1 MTSLGEAGARS
12 IGASEP
18 RPWLGRVR
26 AGWRAMSPGMRFGI
40 GIMVLMIVL
49 SIVVPAFSP
58 YDTRKGGPDANLPP
72 SAEYWFGTDHLGRD
86 VFARTFEA
94 ARIDIILAAAA
105 VSVPLL
111 VGTIVGSIIGI
122 TRSRLVQNVGDLAI
136 EVINSFPTLIIVI
149 ALVAAFG
156 RGTRGILLGLFITAW
171 ARYAKVARARAL
183 IIRDMDYLEAGRCL
197 GYSRARILSRHVA
210 PNVFPLTLAYAVSDF
225 VVVIGAIA
233 GLSFLG
239 AGVQPPTPEW
249 GAMLNDARLHIFRAW
264 WPVLFPGIMLS
275 ITALGVSLISQ
286 ALGRRTSENVV
297 G

>member
-1 MTSLGEAGARS
+1 MTSPGEAGTRS
-12 IGASEP
+12 TGAGEP
-18 RPWLGRVR
+18 RALLGRVR

-49 SIVVPAFSP
+49 SIVVPALSP

>member
-1 MTSLGEAGARS
+1 MTSLGEAGTRS
-12 IGASEP
+12 TAASEP
-18 RPWLGRVR
+18 RAWLGRVR

-72 SAEYWFGTDHLGRD
+72 SGEYWFGTDHLGRD

-197 GYSRARILSRHVA
+197 GYSRARILGRHVA

>member
-1 MTSLGEAGARS
+1 
-12 IGASEP
+12 
-18 RPWLGRVR
+18 
-26 AGWRAMSPGMRFGI
+26 
-40 GIMVLMIVL
+40 MVLIIIL
-49 SIVVPAFSP
+49 SIVIPAVSP
-58 YDTRKGGPDANLPP
+58 HDTRRGGPDANLPP

-94 ARIDIILAAAA
+94 ARIDIVLAAAA

-122 TRSRLVQNVGDLAI
+122 TRSRLVQNAGDLAI

-225 VVVIGAIA
+225 VVVILAPSRVCRSWGPA
-233 GLSFLG
+233 SSPPRPS
-239 AGVQPPTPEW
+239 GVPC
-249 GAMLNDARLHIFRAW
+249 
-264 WPVLFPGIMLS
+264 
-275 ITALGVSLISQ
+275 
-286 ALGRRTSENVV
+286 
-297 G
+297 

>member
-1 MTSLGEAGARS
+1 MPPS
-12 IGASEP
+12 
-18 RPWLGRVR
+18 
-26 AGWRAMSPGMRFGI
+26 MRFGI
-40 GIMVLMIVL
+40 AIMVLIIVL
-49 SIVVPAFSP
+49 SIVIPAVSP
-58 YDTRKGGPDANLPP
+58 HDTRRGGPDANLPP

-94 ARIDIILAAAA
+94 ARIDIVLAAAA

-122 TRSRLVQNVGDLAI
+122 TRSRLVQNAGDLAI

-197 GYSRARILSRHVA
+197 GYSRARILGRHVA

-225 VVVIGAIA
+225 VVVILAVA

-264 WPVLFPGIMLS
+264 WPVLFPGLLLS
-275 ITALGVSLISQ
+275 ITALGVSLIAQ
-286 ALGRRTSENVV
+286 GIGRRASENLV

>member
-1 MTSLGEAGARS
+1 MTSLPDVATQPAGLD
-12 IGASEP
+12 EP
-18 RPWLGRVR
+18 RSRLAKLLG
-26 AGWRAMSPGMRFGI
+26 GWRAMSPSMRFGI
-40 GIMVLMIVL
+40 TLIVLIIIL
-49 SIVVPAFSP
+49 SIVIPALSP
-58 YDTRKGGPDANLPP
+58 HDSRRGGPDANLPP

-86 VFARTFEA
+86 VFVRTFDA

-122 TRSRLVQNVGDLAI
+122 TRSRLVQNAGDLAI

-156 RGTRGILLGLFITAW
+156 RGTKGILLGLFITAW

-183 IIRDMDYLEAGRCL
+183 VIRDMDYLEAGRCL

-225 VVVIGAIA
+225 VVVILAVA

-264 WPVLFPGIMLS
+264 WPVLFPGMLLS
-275 ITALGVSLISQ
+275 ITALGVSLIAQ
-286 ALGRRTSENVV
+286 GIGRRTSENLV

>member
-1 MTSLGEAGARS
+1 MTSLPDVATQPAGLD
-12 IGASEP
+12 EP
-18 RPWLGRVR
+18 RPRL
-26 AGWRAMSPGMRFGI
+26 AKLLAAWRAMSPSMRFGI
-40 GIMVLMIVL
+40 TLIVLIIIL
-49 SIVVPAFSP
+49 SIVIPALSP
-58 YDTRKGGPDANLPP
+58 HDSRRGGPDANLPP
-72 SAEYWFGTDHLGRD
+72 SAVYWFGTDHLGRD
-86 VFARTFEA
+86 VFVRTFDA

-111 VGTIVGSIIGI
+111 VGTIVGSIIGV
-122 TRSRLVQNVGDLAI
+122 TRSRLVQNAGDLAI

-183 IIRDMDYLEAGRCL
+183 VIRDMDYLEAGRCL

-225 VVVIGAIA
+225 VVVILAIA

-264 WPVLFPGIMLS
+264 WPVLFPGMLLS
-275 ITALGVSLISQ
+275 ITALGVSLIAQ
-286 ALGRRTSENVV
+286 GIGRRTSENLV

>member
-1 MTSLGEAGARS
+1 MTSLPDVAPRPA
-12 IGASEP
+12 ASDEP
-18 RPWLGRVR
+18 RSPLGRLR
-26 AGWRAMSPGMRFGI
+26 AGWRAMSPSMRFGI
-40 GIMVLMIVL
+40 GIIVAIILL
-49 SIVVPAFSP
+49 SIIIPALSP
-58 YDTRKGGPDANLPP
+58 HDARRGGPDSNLPP

-86 VFARTFEA
+86 VFVRTFDA

-122 TRSRLVQNVGDLAI
+122 TRSRLVQNAGDLAI

-171 ARYAKVARARAL
+171 ARYAKVARAKAL
-183 IIRDMDYLEAGRCL
+183 VIRDMDYLEAGRCL
-197 GYSRARILSRHVA
+197 GYSRTRILTRHVA

-225 VVVIGAIA
+225 VVVILAIA

-264 WPVLFPGIMLS
+264 WPVLFPGMLLS
-275 ITALGVSLISQ
+275 ITALGVSLIAQ
-286 ALGRRTSENVV
+286 GIGRRTSENLV

>member
-1 MTSLGEAGARS
+1 MTSLPDVATQPAGL
-12 IGASEP
+12 GEP
-18 RPWLGRVR
+18 RSRLAKLL
-26 AGWRAMSPGMRFGI
+26 AGWRAMSPSMRFGI
-40 GIMVLMIVL
+40 TLIVLIIIL
-49 SIVVPAFSP
+49 SIVIPALSP
-58 YDTRKGGPDANLPP
+58 HDSRRGGPDANLPP

-86 VFARTFEA
+86 VFVRTFDA

-122 TRSRLVQNVGDLAI
+122 TRSRLVQNAGDLAI

-171 ARYAKVARARAL
+171 ARYAKVARAKAL
-183 IIRDMDYLEAGRCL
+183 VIRDMDYLEAGRCL
-197 GYSRARILSRHVA
+197 GYSRTRILTRHVA

-225 VVVIGAIA
+225 VVVILAIA

-264 WPVLFPGIMLS
+264 WPVLFPGMLLS
-275 ITALGVSLISQ
+275 ITALGVSLIAQ
-286 ALGRRTSENVV
+286 GIGRRTSENLV

>member
-1 MTSLGEAGARS
+1 M
-12 IGASEP
+12 
-18 RPWLGRVR
+18 R

-49 SIVVPAFSP
+49 SIVVPALSP

-72 SAEYWFGTDHLGRD
+72 SGEYWFGTDHLGRD

>member
-1 MTSLGEAGARS
+1 MTSLGDAGTRS
-12 IGASEP
+12 AGSAAVSGL
-18 RPWLGRVR
+18 RRRFV
-26 AGWRAMSPGMRFGI
+26 AGWRAMPTSMKFGI
-40 GIMVLMIVL
+40 AIMLLMIIL

-58 YDTRKGGPDANLPP
+58 YDTRRGGPDSNLPP
-72 SAEYWFGTDHLGRD
+72 SGDYWFGTDHLGRD

-94 ARIDIILAAAA
+94 ARIDILLAAAA

-122 TRSRLVQNVGDLAI
+122 TRSRLVQNAGDLAI

-197 GYSRARILSRHVA
+197 GYSRARILGRHVA

-225 VVVIGAIA
+225 VVVILAVA

-275 ITALGVSLISQ
+275 ITALGVSLIAQ
-286 ALGRRTSENVV
+286 GIGRRASENLV